1 MKWTYRVISVDEL
14 FSEYIDHDIAVSKQA
29 ATTRRAK
36 LGKGFEENLNR
47 LGTDGW
53 ELVSVIGEFGI
64 FKKTKNS
71 DS

>member
-1 MKWTYRVISVDEL
+1 MKWTYKVISVDEL
-14 FSEYIDHDIAVSKQA
+14 FPEHVDHDIAVSKEA

-36 LGKGFEENLNR
+36 LGRGFEDNLNH

-53 ELVSVIGEFGI
+53 ELVSLIGEFGI
-64 FKKTKNS
+64 FKKTKDS